1 MFPLILCLISARAE
15 FCLETILRRMWPR
28 TPCDYGLSSWV
39 RVFHHVLHTSCCLS
53 TTSLPVIMV
62 SMIQLLAFPLG
73 KIKQPRVIAEVIGGI
88 ILGPTG
94 LSPSPF
100 QADVY

>member
-1 MFPLILCLISARAE
+1 MFPLTLYLMSARAE
-15 FCLETILRRMWPR
+15 FYLETILRHMCLR

-94 LSPSPF
+94 MLLSPF